1 MFAYASV
8 KVDWMTKVRYVEWKG
23 GDTTN
28 NIKSK
33 AFTSDEDHHQVDFN
47 LCIDDRESLLLKC
60 AVRRK
65 GIIIFNYKYLDR
77 PINITSYRTRAT
89 KV

>member
-23 GDTTN
+23 GGTTN

-47 LCIDDRESLLLKC
+47 LCIDDRQGLFLKC
-60 AVRRK
+60 AVRRT
-65 GIIIFNYKYLDR
+65 GIHQSFILIAK
-77 PINITSYRTRAT
+77 I
-89 KV
+89 